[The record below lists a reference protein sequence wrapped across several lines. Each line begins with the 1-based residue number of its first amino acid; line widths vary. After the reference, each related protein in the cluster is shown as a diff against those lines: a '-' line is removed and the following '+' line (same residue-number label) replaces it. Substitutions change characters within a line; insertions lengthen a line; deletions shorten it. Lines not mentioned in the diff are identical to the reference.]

1 MDWTI
6 ILIIVGVL
14 LSLIVLGFV
23 IFRINAK
30 SQPIAGTNSQGVDT
44 QARYP
49 WEFWLVVVMLVAL
62 LSLILAVLVPDIQS
76 INSLLIKPKEGNP
89 PTITVEVADLLA
101 YNKMQLDSRKDI
113 LAIIITAF
121 GAWVGAGAAYFFG
134 RENLRVAAD
143 SLLAMRDLSP
153 KERLR
158 RTSIKQIPPTP
169 IDWTIKRTDKIND
182 VKAALILKPERWFVP
197 VVKDDGT
204 LDTVI
209 NEEAVWRY
217 LIDKLPPVDATDE
230 DKKKYA
236 ESTVEDLL
244 KYIDETEALNR
255 FNQIHAVVS
264 METNVGAA
272 NDLMDSRHVF
282 LAIVTSEGKPTHF
295 FTTSE
300 VRKLLLQE

>member
-1 MDWTI
+1 MADDRTPTPTTRP
-6 ILIIVGVL
+6 
-14 LSLIVLGFV
+14 SF
-23 IFRINAK
+23 
-30 SQPIAGTNSQGVDT
+30 
-44 QARYP
+44 
-49 WEFWLVVVMLVAL
+49 EFWLVVVMLGVLTAL
-62 LSLILAVLVPDIQS
+62 VLGVLVVPHGWVGTSDKTDI
-76 INSLLIKPKEGNP
+76 L
-89 PTITVEVADLLA
+89 VW
-101 YNKMQLDSRKDI
+101 RKDV

-143 SLLAMRDLSP
+143 SLLAMRDLSG

-158 RTSIKQIPPTP
+158 RTSIKQIPPTS
-169 IDWTIKRTDKIND
+169 IDWTVKRTDTIDN
-182 VKAALILKPERWFVP
+182 VKAELMNKPERWFVP

-217 LIDKLPPVDATDE
+217 LLNPTSPPVTG
-230 DKKKYA
+230 
-236 ESTVEDLL
+236 TVADLINYIETTAAL
-244 KYIDETEALNR
+244 KRFIDI
-255 FNQIHAVVS
+255 QAVVT
-264 METNVGAA
+264 METNVGTA

-300 VRKLLLQE
+300 IRKLLLKDSSDPVSG